1 MKNAKGET
9 YEFLVA
15 APEAGTRLDVFLA
28 ARVASLTR
36 SRIQKLIEQGL
47 VQIRARRAKAGQKVR
62 AGDVVTFVNPPP
74 VEEKLSAEDIPLGIF
89 YEDEDIAV
97 VEKPAGMVVHPA
109 AGNVRGTLVNALLH
123 HLKGLSGIGGV
134 LRPGI
139 VHRLDKGT
147 SGVMVVAK
155 NDAAHEGLTD
165 QFKKREVRKVYQAIV
180 HGDVR
185 GDEGVIDLAVGRH
198 PGDRKRMSARSPR
211 AKDALTRWR
220 AAERFGEVTL
230 LEVEIKTGRTHQIR
244 VHLNTIGHPVVGDK
258 TYGNPRRLA
267 AVSDRD
273 LRAKLADMKRQA
285 LHAGTLGFHHPL
297 TGSYLE
303 FTSPLPE
310 DMRRLLEYL
319 RERKAG
325 GRLL

>member
-1 MKNAKGET
+1 MKNGEGET

-15 APEAGTRLDVFLA
+15 STEAGTRLDVFLA
-28 ARVASLTR
+28 TRVVSLTR

-47 VQIRARRAKAGQKVR
+47 VRVRDRRAKAGQKVR
-62 AGDVVTFVNPPP
+62 AGDVVTLVNPPP
-74 VEEKLSAEDIPLGIF
+74 VEERLTAEDIPLGIL
-89 YEDEDIAV
+89 YEDEAVAV

-109 AGNVRGTLVNALLH
+109 AGNIRGTLVNALLH
-123 HLKGLSGIGGV
+123 HLKRLSGIGGV

-155 NDAAHEGLTD
+155 NDAAHAGLTH
-165 QFKKREVRKVYQAIV
+165 QFKKREVRKVYRALV
-180 HGDVR
+180 YGDVR
-185 GDEGVIDLAVGRH
+185 GEEGVIDLAVGRH

-211 AKDALTRWR
+211 GKEALTRWR
-220 AAERFGEVTL
+220 VVERFGEVTL
-230 LEVEIKTGRTHQIR
+230 LEVEIQTGRTHQIR
-244 VHLNTIGHPVVGDK
+244 VHLNTIGHPVVGDR

-267 AVSDRD
+267 AVSDRN

-303 FTSPLPE
+303 FTSPLPR
-310 DMRRLLEYL
+310 DMKRLLEYL

-325 GRLL
+325 GQRK